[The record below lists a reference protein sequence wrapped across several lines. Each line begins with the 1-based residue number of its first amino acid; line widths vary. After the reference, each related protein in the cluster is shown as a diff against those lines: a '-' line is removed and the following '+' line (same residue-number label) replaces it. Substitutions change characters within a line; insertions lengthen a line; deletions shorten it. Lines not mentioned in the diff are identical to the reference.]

1 METKTRGSLNYQAA
15 TNFHLIDGAYDPD
28 GMGQERYDTVMAE
41 LKNTGGVLSE
51 SRAMNLLKIVSMKD
65 ADLHGYICSTL
76 WSNVFNMSKK
86 TVSVCCF
93 NNYNRKFTFSVSKP
107 LLEQIGK

>member
-1 METKTRGSLNYQAA
+1 
-15 TNFHLIDGAYDPD
+15 
-28 GMGQERYDTVMAE
+28 MAE
-41 LKNTGGVLSE
+41 LKRTRGLTSE
-51 SRAMNLLKIVSMKD
+51 KQAMNLLKKVSMKD

-93 NNYNRKFTFSVSKP
+93 NNYKRTFTFSVSKP
-107 LLEQIGK
+107 LLDQIGK